1 MKVFEKLVLGFF
13 LVLWAWEKLVLLH
26 VLLQFSEKPTFCLV
40 KLMVP
45 IEKLVLLYVLLHLH
59 LKTKV
64 LLSKTNF
71 SIGMDGR

>member
-1 MKVFEKLVLGFF
+1 LKVSEKLVLFVF
-13 LVLWAWEKLVLLH
+13 LVLWVWKKLVLLYI
-26 VLLQFSEKPTFCLV
+26 LLQFSEKPTFCLV

-64 LLSKTNF
+64 LLCKTNF